1 MAASPNRSTVT
12 IDGNKFDCVSV
23 SVALQTEKDRAGMPQ
38 MGSLSTSI
46 KAYVDFHDDQNLP
59 FSTLKQLFDLSN
71 VVTRDKIRDVKV
83 EFWKDDAKQ
92 DALLSYSFK
101 GWVSAFHTLNPY
113 QNDNGNGSVSDS
125 SADHVGVN
133 HMLVLELEPALNQQ
147 NYKDVTVS
155 N

>member
-23 SVALQTEKDRAGMPQ
+23 SVAFQTEKDRAGMPQ

-59 FSTLKQLFDLSN
+59 FSTLKTLFDLSN
-71 VVTRDKIRDVKV
+71 VVTRDKVRDVKV
-83 EFWKDDAKQ
+83 EFWKDDNKQ
-92 DALLSYSFK
+92 DALVSYGFK
-101 GWVSAFHTLNPY
+101 GWISSFHTLNPY
-113 QNDNGNGSVSDS
+113 QNDQATE
-125 SADHVGVN
+125 ADHIGVN

-147 NYKDVTVS
+147 NFKDVTLS

>member
-12 IDGNKFDCVSV
+12 VDGNKFDCVSV

-38 MGSLSTSI
+38 MGSLSTTI

-71 VVTRDKIRDVKV
+71 VVTRDKIRDVKI
-83 EFWKDDAKQ
+83 EFWKDDNKQ
-92 DALLSYSFK
+92 DALVSYKFK
-101 GWVSAFHTLNPY
+101 GWISGFHTLNPY
-113 QNDNGNGSVSDS
+113 QDDNATD
-125 SADHVGVN
+125 ADHIGVN

-147 NYKDVTVS
+147 NFKDVTIS

>member
-38 MGSLSTSI
+38 MGSLSTTI

-59 FSTLKQLFDLSN
+59 FSTLKKLFDLSN
-71 VVTRDKIRDVKV
+71 VVTRDKIRDVKI

-92 DALLSYSFK
+92 DALVSYNFK
-101 GWVSAFHTLNPY
+101 GWISSFHTLNPY
-113 QNDNGNGSVSDS
+113 QNGQVSD
-125 SADHVGVN
+125 ADHIGVN

-147 NYKDVTVS
+147 NFKDVTIS